1 MNILLFTQYF
11 WPENFRINELVAAL
25 ATRASVTVLTGKP
38 NYPEGAIFP
47 GYSAAGVQRE
57 DRAGVE
63 IIRIPLMPR
72 GRGSPFRL
80 AVNYLSFV
88 ISGYLV
94 PPFVLRRRRFDVVF
108 VYAPSPLLQALPAI
122 FVSWLKG
129 APLVVWVQDLWPE
142 SLEATGALRNRY
154 LLWIIRKVVGFIY
167 RHADSI
173 LVQSPAF
180 IGPVVRQGAEI
191 GKIKYFPNHAE
202 TLFDSQGKASVGAET
217 MASEIGPY
225 FSVVFAG
232 NVGTAQ
238 SLETI
243 VEAAERLRLHGNI
256 MFVIIGTGSQKAWL
270 AAEVRNK
277 QLMNIRLVDRLPP
290 SDLPVIFSAASALL
304 VTLRGQTIYAHTVPS
319 KLQTYLAAGKP
330 IIAALN
336 GEGARIVTEAEA
348 GVSCPAGDAAALADA
363 VLFLSK
369 LSLPDRERMGRNGHQ
384 YAKNNYDLKM
394 LAAQLFDHFE
404 KLTCQQP
411 EGSN

>member
-1 MNILLFTQYF
+1 MNILVFSQYF

-25 ATRASVTVLTGKP
+25 ARRASVTVLTGKP
-38 NYPEGAIFP
+38 NYPEGTIFP

-63 IIRIPLMPR
+63 IIRIPLIPR

-80 AVNYLSFV
+80 ALNYLSFA

-94 PPFVLRRRRFDVVF
+94 SPLVLRGRSFDVVL

-129 APLVVWVQDLWPE
+129 VPLVVWVQDLWPE
-142 SLEATGALRNRY
+142 SLEATGSLRNQY
-154 LLWIIRKVVGFIY
+154 LLWIIKKAVGFIY

-180 IGPVVRQGAEI
+180 FGPVARQGAEI

-202 TLFDSQGKASVGAET
+202 AVFNSQAKTSICAEAL
-217 MASEIGPY
+217 ASEIGPF
-225 FSVVFAG
+225 FSIVFAG
-232 NVGTAQ
+232 NVGIAQ

-243 VEAAERLRLHGNI
+243 VEAAERLRLNDSI
-256 MFVIIGTGSQKAWL
+256 RFVIIGSGSQKAWL
-270 AAEVRNK
+270 ATEVRK
-277 QLMNIRLVDRLPP
+277 RQLMNIRLVDRLPP
-290 SDLPVIFSAASALL
+290 SDLPVVFSAASALL
-304 VTLRGQTIYAHTVPS
+304 VTLRDQPIFAYTVPS

-336 GEGARIVTEAEA
+336 GEGARVVTEAAA
-348 GVSCPAGDAAALADA
+348 GISCLAGDSVALADA
-363 VLFLSK
+363 VLYLSR
-369 LSLPDRERMGRNGHQ
+369 LSSQDRERMGYNGRQ
-384 YAKNNYDLKM
+384 YAKSNYDLEM
-394 LAAQLFDHFE
+394 LTAQLVDHFE
-404 KLTCQQP
+404 HLTCQHP
-411 EGSN
+411 EGLN